1 VSSDSSV
8 PSIPGYGAPALDKGL
23 DVLELLAD
31 SAGPRSQTDIAA
43 ALGRSVG
50 QLFRV
55 LLTLERRGFVVRTEE
70 GGYLLAP
77 RLFDLAHRHPPRRGL
92 LAAAAAPMRRLAE
105 TVLQSCNL
113 GVLEGGAVRVLAQQ
127 ESPSAFGFAVR
138 VGAEFPLDTLTG
150 EVLTAWSEPDR
161 EDGRRLREAG
171 TAEREDSLHPG
182 VLDVVVPVL
191 GPDGR
196 AVAALTVPYVA
207 TSYSGTSLPA
217 VRAAVL
223 AAAVEIGAALGAAS
237 AAQ

>member
-1 VSSDSSV
+1 MSDTV

-31 SAGPRSQTDIAA
+31 SAGPRSQSDIAA
-43 ALGRSVG
+43 TLGRSVG

-70 GGYLLAP
+70 GGYLLAT

-113 GVLEGGAVRVLAQQ
+113 GVLDGHRVRVIAQE
-127 ESPSAFGFAVR
+127 ESPVAFGFAVR
-138 VGAEFPLDTLTG
+138 VGAEFPVETLTG
-150 EVLTAWSEPDR
+150 QVLTAWADPRAEEGR
-161 EDGRRLREAG
+161 ELRAAA

-182 VLDVVVPVL
+182 VRDVVVPVL

-207 TSYSGTSLPA
+207 TSYSGTSLAA

-223 AAAVEIGAALGAAS
+223 AAAVEIGSALGAGG